1 MIGYSQSDLAKKYAR
16 AYLYT
21 CKNQH
26 SLQDFLSMWRASQF
40 LSEHHSLLF
49 YLSLSI
55 VHESDKK
62 RFIDMFFDKFH
73 LFDSLKHLFYLVL
86 KNKHIFLAADILR
99 DIYGLYKKEHNIA
112 ELHVSS
118 SHDITDEQLRDIEQF
133 FVKLSGQDVVLRHTV
148 DPLLI
153 AGIRMQTENFLWE
166 SSIAQQLR
174 NIKQELSA

>member
-16 AYLYT
+16 AYLHT
-21 CKNQH
+21 LGSQH
-26 SLQDFLSMWRASQF
+26 SLDDFLSMWRASQF

-49 YLSLSI
+49 YLSLSMI
-55 VHESDKK
+55 HESDKK
-62 RFIDMFFDKFH
+62 RFIDLFFDKFH
-73 LFDSLKHLFYLVL
+73 LFASLKELFYLLL
-86 KNKHIFLAADILR
+86 KNKHIFLAADVLR

-118 SHDITDEQLRDIEQF
+118 SHDLTDIQLQEIQNF
-133 FVKLSGQDVVLRHTV
+133 FTKLSRQEVVLRHTV
-148 DPLLI
+148 NPLLI

-174 NIKQELSA
+174 KIKQELVA